1 MVETEKIKTNSMES
15 SSRTGKVPPIY
26 IVSGGKGLAG
36 EAVVQSVLI
45 QFPNNKVPVIIE
57 PDILNQEKVNE
68 VVYKALETNGIVV
81 HTMVDP
87 EIRKLLIESCT
98 KNGVNHIDLVG
109 NLSDYLSTLLKIQ
122 PISKPGLYRLAN
134 IAYFQR
140 VEALDFTL
148 KQDDG
153 QNPDKISQADIILT
167 GVSRTGK
174 TPLSIY
180 LAMFGWKVAN
190 VPIVYG
196 IDPPHSLFQTD
207 PQRVFGLDISP
218 LYLISQRANRIKN
231 LGLSEDSDYIN
242 KRKVSDE
249 LEFARRIFEK
259 GSFTV
264 IRITNKPIESSANE
278 ILTILTDRFN
288 QDNWK
293 KNPPVQDW

>member
-1 MVETEKIKTNSMES
+1 MES
-15 SSRTGKVPPIY
+15 ISKGKFPPIF

-45 QFPNNKVPVIIE
+45 QFPNNKVPVIIQ
-57 PDILNQEKVNE
+57 PDVLNQQKVDE
-68 VVYKALETNGIVV
+68 VISKALETKGIIV

-87 EIRKLLIESCT
+87 EMRKILIESCV
-98 KNGVNHIDLVG
+98 KASVNHIDLVG
-109 NLSDYLSTLLKIQ
+109 NLSDYLSDMLQIQ

-153 QNPDKISQADIILT
+153 QNPDKITQADIILT

-190 VPIVYG
+190 VPLIQG
-196 IDPPHSLFQTD
+196 IEPPSALFEAD
-207 PQRVFGLDISP
+207 SQRVFGLDISSV
-218 LYLISQRANRIKN
+218 YLITQRANRIKN
-231 LGLSEDSDYIN
+231 LGMGEDSDYIN
-242 KRKVSDE
+242 KRKVADE
-249 LEFARRIFEK
+249 LDFARRIFEQ
-259 GSFTV
+259 GGFTV
-264 IRITNKPIESSANE
+264 IKITNKPIESSANE

-293 KNPPVQDW
+293 NNPPVKDW

>member
-1 MVETEKIKTNSMES
+1 MDNTAK
-15 SSRTGKVPPIY
+15 GKVPPIY

-45 QFPNNKVPVIIE
+45 QFPNNKVPVIIQ
-57 PDILNQEKVNE
+57 PDILNQQKVDE
-68 VVYKALETNGIVV
+68 VISKALETKGIIV

-87 EIRKLLIESCT
+87 EMRKILIDSCI
-98 KNGVNHIDLVG
+98 KSNVNHIDLVG
-109 NLSDYLSTLLKIQ
+109 DLSDYLSDLLQIQ
-122 PISKPGLYRLAN
+122 PISKPGLYRLSN

-153 QNPDKISQADIILT
+153 QNPDKIIQADIILT

-190 VPIVYG
+190 VPIVQG
-196 IDPPHSLFQTD
+196 IDPPPALFEAD
-207 PQRVFGLDISP
+207 PQRVFGLDISAV
-218 LYLISQRANRIKN
+218 YLITQRANRIKN
-231 LGLSEDSDYIN
+231 LGLGENSDYIN
-242 KRKVSDE
+242 KRKVADE
-249 LEFARRIFEK
+249 LDFARRIFER
-259 GSFTV
+259 GDFTV
-264 IRITNKPIESSANE
+264 IQITNKPIESSANE

-293 KNPPVQDW
+293 KNPPVKDW

>member
-1 MVETEKIKTNSMES
+1 MNETKSG
-15 SSRTGKVPPIY
+15 RVPPIF

-45 QFPNNKVPVIIE
+45 QFPNNKVPVIIV
-57 PDILNQEKVNE
+57 PDVLNQQKVNE
-68 VVYKALETNGIVV
+68 VISKALETNGIIV

-87 EIRKLLIESCT
+87 EMRKTLIESCN
-98 KNGVNHIDLVG
+98 KSRVNHIDLVG
-109 NLSDYLSTLLKIQ
+109 CLSDYLSGLLETQ

-140 VEALDFTL
+140 VEALEFTL

-153 QNPDKISQADIILT
+153 QNPDKILQADIILT

-196 IDPPHSLFQTD
+196 IKPPDSLFEAD
-207 PQRVFGLDISP
+207 PRRVFGLDISS
-218 LYLISQRANRIKN
+218 LYLITQRANRVRS
-231 LGLSEDSDYIN
+231 LGLGADSDYIN
-242 KRKVSDE
+242 KRKVADE
-249 LEFARRIFEK
+249 LDYARRIFEQS
-259 GSFTV
+259 GFTV
-264 IRITNKPIESSANE
+264 ITITNKPIESSANE

-288 QDNWK
+288 QENWK